1 MADKVSKK
9 DVKSVKA
16 SLNAAK
22 GSSPRKTNKIAS
34 SVLKL
39 AKDQRT
45 PSVTSKPKTP
55 KVPVKPRGSMR
66 PGGISLGGGGGLNKA
81 NR

>member
-9 DVKSVKA
+9 DIKSVKA
-16 SLNAAK
+16 SLNTAK
-22 GSSPRKTNKIAS
+22 GSSARKTNKVAG

-39 AKDQRT
+39 ARDQRT
-45 PSVTSKPKTP
+45 PSVAAKPKTA
-55 KVPVKPRGSMR
+55 KVPVKPRGGLR
-66 PGGISLGGGGGLNKA
+66 GGGSLGGGGGLGRA